1 MPRFLDALRDAIP
14 SSGGKKVTSARTNA
28 SPVSPSLSPAT
39 PAVSVNAA
47 QQQATT
53 ELERLFPFH
62 DPFLLHGGLAGEEGD
77 IWGVSNPR
85 HERELLSVLCVD
97 HADLQEANEREAA
110 VGAVGAVVT
119 KKTAKKGGAAGGNA
133 GKASSALESAE
144 KLLQTCAAHTRSS
157 TGGFFTTMELADM
170 VLQTVLDHP
179 QDADMV
185 QTQLFGLVGVEG
197 MDVIAFAIQNQQ
209 ELAKNV
215 KKTHLQDA
223 QKQQELVEKFA
234 STGGSGGSRP
244 TVASSFSIQT
254 VSEQLFLK
262 QQRKA
267 NRKARAQ
274 NGGHNNDEDD
284 EQNWLEAAGY
294 DPEVLRLQRE
304 FAQEEMRNQSTS
316 LLQREFGQLQG
327 GYDTSG
333 AAGQLTSAG
342 LLTLPES
349 TKRTY
354 FKGYEHVYIPAHAKK
369 SLAANEALVP
379 ISDLEAFAQT
389 AFRGMTHLNRLQ
401 SKLFRSAYETNQN
414 LLVCAPTGAGKTNV
428 AMLTIL
434 QEVKSTM
441 QRHGSVTNMKIIYVA
456 PMKALA
462 QEVVTKFGERLA
474 SLKMKVA
481 ELTGDMQLTKKE
493 IELTHV
499 IVTTP
504 EKWDVITRKSST
516 QQALLSQV
524 KLLIIDEVHLL
535 ADERGPVI
543 ETIVARTLR
552 RVESTQSMIR
562 IVGLSATLP
571 NYVDVASFLRVYVPP
586 GDARMQ
592 NAATNGGKG
601 GLFFFDATYRPVPL
615 DQTFIGISTNA
626 NLKEALGM
634 SAAALSTTVATDE
647 DAAKM
652 EKQRMGAAS
661 NMSRQAQVKLMM
673 NKLALAHCLKQVENG
688 EQVMVFVHSR
698 KETAATMHAIVELSQ
713 GDEEEP
719 GTLEAFLPP
728 SDLQMPMSL
737 IDRVQRSRNKEL
749 KELLTYGLGI
759 HHAGM
764 LRSDRNLSEELFER
778 GFIRTL
784 CCTATL
790 AWGVNLPAHS
800 VLIKGTQVYN
810 SDKGGM
816 TNLSM
821 LDVMQ
826 IFGRAGRP
834 QYDTSGDAVLMTTQD
849 QLPHY
854 LRLLTTGIPME
865 SALIKALPDHLNA
878 EIVSGTVSNLDE
890 ACEWLSYT
898 YLYVRM
904 KKNPLAYGMKIED
917 VQQDPLLIE
926 RRKQLLM
933 DAAEKL
939 ASCRMIKVLR
949 EKTRLDQPGEGKV
962 AFAVTSMG
970 RVASHFYIQHTSIET
985 FNELL
990 DGKAGNK
997 GGAQGDDGD
1006 DMPWEKVLLV
1016 LCSSNEFEQMKS
1028 REDEMPELERLAKK
1042 FCRFDVLGGGLES
1055 YQGKTN
1061 VLLQSLIGRARVSS
1075 FTLISDTNYVAQ
1087 NASRVCRALFEICL
1101 KKNSARKAEKFLQ
1114 LSNCIDQKIWWD
1126 QCLLLQLPNIPLD
1139 VVGQVESQHLD
1150 LYEALADPN
1159 KYALSAKVRKWVNGL
1174 PFIDV
1179 DEVQMQPFG
1188 GNMLK
1193 LSYSLLPLF
1202 PEWKDNTFGGK
1213 TMSAWVWVEDAITGY
1228 IYHSEYFVLHQS
1240 RFMGWKEG
1248 SQTLEMECYL
1258 PVFVSEAQKE
1268 VTYVIRVLSDRF
1280 VGIESYYEVSYT
1292 PDDSQLAKSKKDREE
1307 MYTNLLRLHPQPL
1320 ASLQNPVY
1328 EAIYASKFRFL
1339 NPIQTQTFHQL
1350 YHQDG
1355 NVLICAPTG
1364 SGKTMCAELAMMRV
1378 WNQSQVIKDDVSGSD
1393 GSNTDDNAG
1402 RTRLNKRS
1410 LIVYIAPLKA
1420 LAREKVAEWK
1430 ARFEHNPQMRK
1441 KVVEVTGDT
1450 VVNVDYI
1457 LNSANI
1463 VITTPEKWDLL
1474 TRNVGFGRKL
1484 MDKIALVVIDEV
1496 HLVGDAPRG
1505 AVLEVLISRLRRF
1518 SRNTKGGIRLLGLST
1533 ALANASDV
1541 GQWLGITRENKS
1553 QIYNFRASVRPV
1565 PMEVHIQGF
1574 PERHYVARMA
1584 AMNKPTFMAI
1594 KTHSPEKPVLIF
1606 VSSKAQTKM
1615 TALDLI
1621 SFCVSHGNDEQSDQG
1636 SGSGGGGA
1644 KRFLKMDEAVMD
1656 SILSDGHSVQDENL
1670 RHTLTFGIGLH
1681 HAGLPRKDR
1690 ELVEKLF
1697 RDRLIQVIISTS
1709 TLAWGVNLPAHL
1721 VVIKGTEYFQN
1732 GRYQSYP
1739 LSDLLQM
1746 IGRAGRPLLDDKGV
1760 ACVLVEESKKN
1771 MTQRFLYE
1779 PLAIESCLST
1789 HLANHLNAEIASG
1802 LLKKKQDVLEYL
1814 SWSLLFQRVMK
1825 NPSFYGIGAEGK
1837 QDVEAFFEELVTT
1850 SLKDLEA
1857 SQCITVNAKD
1867 SSIQPTFLGKI
1878 AAALYVD
1885 VKTVA
1890 RMLTSVKA
1898 ITALKKADKDGS
1910 AAFTRQIMSV
1920 ICESSVEIRETIPLR
1935 HNEIQSSLITELCA
1949 KVRHSPMTSLYR
1961 STPKKQKT
1969 LLETHGSELKAFVLL
1984 QMHLMR
1990 MGMPSSDF
1998 GNDLRTLLDQLPRL
2012 LGAVID
2018 ICAFLKQSKLVFA
2031 GIRLSQAIVQAKWP
2045 VEGNVSG
2052 NDGDNGGDSDVLA
2065 QLPHASTHA
2074 LKVLRDDL
2082 KVNSFAALQELLKSK
2097 QKKAQLA
2104 DLLTKS
2110 TGGGRR
2116 GNSNNSGVLSK
2127 NQSNDLVRVAEAI
2140 PRLQVA
2146 AAVKQRQQK
2155 SLVVAVELTAL
2166 NENVSTLAYAK
2177 RFQKPKP
2184 YGFYVIL
2191 AAKNEPVVTA
2201 STSETEGAGDKSEP
2215 ETMRLE
2221 VLQMK
2226 HVAYKQRAEVTF
2238 PLATAP
2244 SSQDEQLVVLV
2255 LSDAIA
2261 GIDVSCP
2268 VEL

>member
-1 MPRFLDALRDAIP
+1 MTSFLDVLRDELTL
-14 SSGGKKVTSARTNA
+14 GGKKATSTTAA
-28 SPVSPSLSPAT
+28 AAPFVSANT
-39 PAVSVNAA
+39 A
-47 QQQATT
+47 QQQAAA

-62 DPFLLHGGLAGEEGD
+62 DPFLMHGGLAGEEGD
-77 IWGVSNPR
+77 IWGISNPR

-97 HADLQEANEREAA
+97 HADLQEANAREAA

-119 KKTAKKGGAAGGNA
+119 KKTAKKGGNTAR
-133 GKASSALESAE
+133 ASTALETAE
-144 KLLQTCAAHTRSS
+144 KLLQACATHTSS
-157 TGGFFTTMELADM
+157 SSAGGFFTTMELAEM

-223 QKQQELVEKFA
+223 QKQQELAEKFA
-234 STGGSGGSRP
+234 STGGGGGGARP

-254 VSEQLFLK
+254 ASEQLFLK

-274 NGGHNNDEDD
+274 GGGGHKDDEDD

-316 LLQREFGQLQG
+316 LLQRQFGQLQG

-342 LLTLPES
+342 ILTLPES

-369 SLAANEALVP
+369 SLAANEKLVP
-379 ISDLEAFAQT
+379 ISDLETFAQT

-401 SKLFRSAYETNQN
+401 SKLFKSAYETNQN

-428 AMLTIL
+428 AMLAIL

-441 QRHGSVTNMKIIYVA
+441 HRHGSLANMKIIYVA

-586 GDARMQ
+586 GDTRMQ

-601 GLFFFDATYRPVPL
+601 GLFYFDATYRPVPL

-634 SAAALSTTVATDE
+634 STAALSTTVATDE

-652 EKQRMGAAS
+652 EKRMGAAS

-698 KETAATMHAIVELSQ
+698 KETAATMRAIVELSQ

-854 LRLLTTGIPME
+854 LRSLTTGIPME

-878 EIVSGTVSNLDE
+878 EIVSGTVSNLEE

-917 VQQDPLLIE
+917 VQGDPLLLE

-990 DGKAGNK
+990 DGKTGNK
-997 GGAQGDDGD
+997 GGAQDDGD

-1028 REDEMPELERLAKK
+1028 REDEMPELEKLAKK
-1042 FCRFDVLGGGLES
+1042 FGRFDVLGGGLES

-1139 VVGQVESQHLD
+1139 VVGQVESQRLD

-1202 PEWKDNTFGGK
+1202 PEWKDHTFGGK
-1213 TMSAWVWVEDAITGY
+1213 TMSAWVWVEDAYTGY

-1240 RFMGWKEG
+1240 RYMGWKEG
-1248 SQTLEMECYL
+1248 TQTLEMECYL
-1258 PVFVSEAQKE
+1258 PVFVSEAQKAA
-1268 VTYVIRVLSDRF
+1268 TYVIRVLSDRL

-1292 PDDSQLAKSKKDREE
+1292 PDENQLAKAKKDKEE

-1320 ASLQNPVY
+1320 SSLQNPVY
-1328 EAIYASKFRFL
+1328 EAIYASKFKFL

-1378 WNQSQVIKDDVSGSD
+1378 WNQSQVVKDDMVAD
-1393 GSNTDDNAG
+1393 SNSTDNADDNPG
-1402 RTRLNKRS
+1402 RPSRAKRS

-1430 ARFEHNPQMRK
+1430 ARFEQNPQVRK

-1450 VVNVDYI
+1450 VVNVDFI

-1484 MDKIALVVIDEV
+1484 MDRIALVVIDEV

-1505 AVLEVLISRLRRF
+1505 AVLEVLVSRLRRF
-1518 SRNTKGGIRLLGLST
+1518 SKNARGGIRLLGLST

-1541 GQWLGITRENKS
+1541 GQWLGITREHKR

-1594 KTHSPEKPVLIF
+1594 KTHSPEKPVLVF

-1621 SFCVSHGNDEQSDQG
+1621 SFCVSHGSNDEEG
-1636 SGSGGGGA
+1636 GESGSGGA
-1644 KRFLKMDEAVMD
+1644 KRFLRMDEAVMD
-1656 SILSDGHSVQDENL
+1656 SILSDGHSVQDESL

-1721 VVIKGTEYFQN
+1721 VIIKGTEYFQN

-1779 PLAIESCLST
+1779 PLAIESCLAT
-1789 HLANHLNAEIASG
+1789 HLGNHLNAEIASG

-1857 SQCITVNAKD
+1857 SQCITMNAKD

-1890 RMLTSVKA
+1890 RMLASVKA
-1898 ITALKKADKDGS
+1898 ITALKKKETDP

-1935 HNEIQSSLITELCA
+1935 HNEIQSLLITELCA
-1949 KVRHSPMTSLYR
+1949 KVRHSPMTALYR
-1961 STPKKQKT
+1961 STPKKQTT

-1990 MGMPSSDF
+1990 LGMPSSDF

-2018 ICAFLKQSKLVFA
+2018 ICAYLKQSELVFA

-2045 VEGNVSG
+2045 VEEGSGVSG
-2052 NDGDNGGDSDVLA
+2052 SGNRDNDVFA
-2065 QLPHASTHA
+2065 QLPHASA
-2074 LKVLRDDL
+2074 QVLKVLRDDL
-2082 KVNSFAALQELLKSK
+2082 KVNSLGELQELLKAK
-2097 QKKAQLA
+2097 QKKTQLI
-2104 DLLTKS
+2104 DLLTRS
-2110 TGGGRR
+2110 TGGRR
-2116 GNSNNSGVLSK
+2116 GNNSSGGLLSK
-2127 NQSNDLVRVAEAI
+2127 NQSQDLARVAEAI
-2140 PRLQVA
+2140 PRLQVVA
-2146 AAVKQRQQK
+2146 SVQQRQQK
-2155 SLVVAVELTAL
+2155 TVVAVELTGL

-2184 YGFYVIL
+2184 YGFYVLLALKKNIL
-2191 AAKNEPVVTA
+2191 SATN
-2201 STSETEGAGDKSEP
+2201 ETETESTAEGGSSEP
-2215 ETMRLE
+2215 ETRLE

-2226 HVAYKQRAEVTF
+2226 HVASKQRAQVVF
-2238 PLATAP
+2238 SLVAAP
-2244 SSQDEQLVVLV
+2244 SSDEQLVVHV
-2255 LSDAIA
+2255 MSDAIA

>member
-1 MPRFLDALRDAIP
+1 MPPTLLDALRDGLPTRGDAN
-14 SSGGKKVTSARTNA
+14 SAKKTLKNKLEAPKPA
-28 SPVSPSLSPAT
+28 SPAAAPSTGVPLASNS
-39 PAVSVNAA
+39 AVDNAIA
-47 QQQATT
+47 
-53 ELERLFPFH
+53 ELERMYPFH
-62 DPFLLHGGLAGEEGD
+62 DPFLLHGGIAGEEGD
-77 IWGVSNPR
+77 IWGISNPQ
-85 HERELLSVLCVD
+85 HERDLLAVLLVD

-119 KKTAKKGGAAGGNA
+119 KKTQKGSSSKS
-133 GKASSALESAE
+133 KANVAMETAE
-144 KLLQTCAAHTRSS
+144 KLLQACARHTSS
-157 TGGFFTTMELADM
+157 SAGGFFTTMELAEM
-170 VLQTVLDHP
+170 ILQTVQDNP
-179 QDADMV
+179 EDADMV
-185 QTQLFGLVGVEG
+185 QTHLFGLVGVEG
-197 MDVIAFAIQNQQ
+197 MDLIAFAIQNQA
-209 ELAKNV
+209 ELARSV
-215 KKTHLQDA
+215 KKQTLQDME
-223 QKQQELVEKFA
+223 KQQELAEKFA
-234 STGGSGGSRP
+234 ASGGGAGARP
-244 TVASSFSIQT
+244 AVASSFSIQT
-254 VSEQLFLK
+254 ASEQLFLK

-274 NGGHNNDEDD
+274 GGVAPEDED

-316 LLQREFGQLQG
+316 LLQREFGQLHG

-342 LLTLPES
+342 MLTLPAS

-354 FKGYEHVYIPAHAKK
+354 FKGYEHVFIPAHAKK
-369 SLAANEALVP
+369 SLEQNEKLVP
-379 ISDLEAFAQT
+379 ISDLEDFAQT

-401 SKLFRSAYETNQN
+401 SKLFRTAYYTNQN

-434 QEVKSTM
+434 QEVRSQM
-441 QRHGSVTNMKIIYVA
+441 QRHKTLANMKIIYVA

-462 QEVVTKFGERLA
+462 QEVVTKFGQRLS
-474 SLKMKVA
+474 SLKLKVA

-493 IELTHV
+493 IEQTHV

-571 NYVDVASFLRVYVPP
+571 NYVDVASFLRVYVPA

-592 NAATNGGKG
+592 NAATNGGNG
-601 GLFFFDATYRPVPL
+601 GLFFFDSTYRPVPL

-634 SAAALSTTVATDE
+634 SAVALSTTPATDD
-647 DAAKM
+647 DAAKL
-652 EKQRMGAAS
+652 EKRMGAAS
-661 NMSRQAQVKLMM
+661 NMSRQNQVKLMM

-728 SDLQMPMSL
+728 SDLQMPLSL
-737 IDRVQRSRNKEL
+737 IERVQRSRNKEL
-749 KELLTYGLGI
+749 KELLTHGLGI

-778 GFIRTL
+778 GFIRVL

-834 QYDTSGDAVLMTTQD
+834 QYDTSGDAVLMTTHD

-878 EIVSGTVSNLDE
+878 EIVSGTVSNLEE

-917 VQQDPLLIE
+917 VQGDPLLLE

-939 ASCRMIKVLR
+939 ASCRMIKILR
-949 EKTRLDQPGEGKV
+949 EKTRLDQPGEGKI

-990 DGKAGNK
+990 DGKAGNH
-997 GGAQGDDGD
+997 GPQNDGD
-1006 DMPWEKVLLV
+1006 DLPWEKVLLV

-1028 REDEMPELERLAKK
+1028 REDEMTELEKLAKK

-1114 LSNCIDQKIWWD
+1114 LSNCIDQKVWWD
-1126 QCLLLQLPNIPLD
+1126 QCLLLQLPNVPID
-1139 VVGQVESQHLD
+1139 VVGQVEAQQLD
-1150 LYEALADPN
+1150 LYDALADPT
-1159 KYALSAKVRKWVNGL
+1159 KYNLSAKVKKWVSSL

-1193 LSYSLLPLF
+1193 LRFSLLPLF
-1202 PEWKDNTFGGK
+1202 PEWKDMAFGGK
-1213 TMSAWVWVEDAITGY
+1213 TMSSWVWVEDATSGY

-1248 SQTLEMECYL
+1248 TQTLEMECYL
-1258 PVFVSEAQKE
+1258 PVFVSQSQKE
-1268 VTYVIRVLSDRF
+1268 ANYVIRIVSDRF

-1292 PDDSQLAKSKKDREE
+1292 PDESQMQKSKKDREE

-1320 ASLQNPVY
+1320 SSLQNPVY
-1328 EAIYASKFRFL
+1328 EAIYAQKFRFF

-1355 NVLICAPTG
+1355 SVLICAPTG
-1364 SGKTMCAELAMMRV
+1364 SGKTVCAELAILRV
-1378 WNQSQVIKDDVSGSD
+1378 WNQNDKVRADAKEED
-1393 GSNTDDNAG
+1393 GSNRRGNASS
-1402 RTRLNKRS
+1402 RS

-1430 ARFEHNPQMRK
+1430 ARFEHNPQLRK

-1450 VVNVDYI
+1450 VVNVDYVV
-1457 LNSANI
+1457 NSANI
-1463 VITTPEKWDLL
+1463 VVTTPEKWDLL
-1474 TRNVGFGRKL
+1474 TRNVAFGRKL
-1484 MDKIALVVIDEV
+1484 MDKIALVIIDEV

-1518 SRNTKGGIRLLGLST
+1518 SRFSQDDKEGIRLLGLST
-1533 ALANASDV
+1533 ALANANDV
-1541 GQWLGITRENKS
+1541 GQWLGITRERRS

-1615 TALDLI
+1615 TALDLM
-1621 SFCVSHGNDEQSDQG
+1621 SFCVSQG
-1636 SGSGGGGA
+1636 GDDHPGTGSGGA

-1656 SILSDGHSVQDENL
+1656 AILSDGHSVQDDNL
-1670 RHTLTFGIGLH
+1670 RHTLNFGIGLH

-1697 RDRLIQVIISTS
+1697 RDRLIQVVISTS

-1721 VVIKGTEYFQN
+1721 VIIKGTEYFQN

-1771 MTQRFLYE
+1771 MIQRFLYE
-1779 PLAIESCLST
+1779 PLAIESCLSN

-1802 LLKKKQDVLEYL
+1802 LLKTKKDVLEYL
-1814 SWSLLFQRVMK
+1814 SWSLLFQRVIK
-1825 NPSFYGIGAEGK
+1825 NPSFYGVEGK
-1837 QDVEAFFEELVTT
+1837 KDIESFFQELVLTN
-1850 SLKDLEA
+1850 LQQLEA
-1857 SQCITVNAKD
+1857 SQCIVVNAKD

-1885 VKTVA
+1885 VKTVSN
-1890 RMLTSVKA
+1890 MLTSIKA
-1898 ITALKKADKDGS
+1898 ITSSSGKASKKTEASSD
-1910 AAFTRQIMSV
+1910 AIRQIMSV

-1935 HNEIQSSLITELCA
+1935 HNEIQSQLITELCA
-1949 KVRHSPMTSLYR
+1949 KVKHSPMTSLFK

-1969 LLETHGSELKAFVLL
+1969 LLETHGSELKSFVLL

-1990 MGMPSSDF
+1990 MGIPSSDF
-1998 GNDLRTLLDQLPRL
+1998 GNDLRTLLDQMPRL
-2012 LGAVID
+2012 LSAVID
-2018 ICAFLKQSKLVFA
+2018 ICAFLKQTDLVFA
-2031 GIRLSQAIVQAKWP
+2031 GIRLSQAIVQARWP
-2045 VEGNVSG
+2045 VGGSG
-2052 NDGDNGGDSDVLA
+2052 SSAATGEEDADMFS
-2065 QLPHASTHA
+2065 QLPHASAHM
-2074 LKVLRDDL
+2074 LKVLHDNL
-2082 KVNSFAALQELLKSK
+2082 QLSTFAELQEALHAK
-2097 QKKAQLA
+2097 QQKAQLVES
-2104 DLLTKS
+2104 LTKS
-2110 TGGGRR
+2110 SSKRGSSYGATG
-2116 GNSNNSGVLSK
+2116 LSK
-2127 NQSNDLVRVAEAI
+2127 NQLNEFLRVAEAI
-2140 PRLQVA
+2140 PRLQVSA
-2146 AAVKQRQQK
+2146 SVKQRQQK
-2155 SLVVAVELTAL
+2155 SVVSVALTGL
-2166 NENVSTLAYAK
+2166 NANASTLAYAK

-2191 AAKNEPVVTA
+2191 ASQKKATKNIN
-2201 STSETEGAGDKSEP
+2201 SEEEEEGGNVG
-2215 ETMRLE
+2215 LE
-2221 VLQMK
+2221 LLQMK
-2226 HVAYKQRAEVTF
+2226 HVASKQRAEVTF
-2238 PLATAP
+2238 PLASP
-2244 SSQDEQLVVLV
+2244 SLEDHFVVHV

-2261 GIDVSCP
+2261 GIDVTCP
-2268 VEL
+2268 VQK

>member
-1 MPRFLDALRDAIP
+1 MPSFLDALRDAIP
-14 SSGGKKVTSARTNA
+14 SGGNKATAASAKA
-28 SPVSPSLSPAT
+28 SPASPSLSPAVAAPPV
-39 PAVSVNAA
+39 PANATH
-47 QQQATT
+47 QQQAVA

-77 IWGVSNPR
+77 IWGISNPR

-119 KKTAKKGGAAGGNA
+119 KKTAKKGGAAGGGNA
-133 GKASSALESAE
+133 GRASSALEPAE
-144 KLLQTCAAHTRSS
+144 KLLQTCAAHTSS
-157 TGGFFTTMELADM
+157 SAGGFFTTMELAEM

-209 ELAKNV
+209 ELAKHV
-215 KKTHLQDA
+215 KKQHLQDA
-223 QKQQELVEKFA
+223 QKQQELAEKFA
-234 STGGSGGSRP
+234 STGGGVGGTARP

-254 VSEQLFLK
+254 ASEQLFLK

-274 NGGHNNDEDD
+274 NGGGHNDEDD

-369 SLAANEALVP
+369 SLAANETLVP

-441 QRHGSVTNMKIIYVA
+441 QRHGTLANMKIIYVA

-543 ETIVARTLR
+543 ETIVARTVR

-586 GDARMQ
+586 GDVRMQ

-698 KETAATMHAIVELSQ
+698 KETAATMRAIVELSQ

-990 DGKAGNK
+990 DGKAGGK
-997 GGAQGDDGD
+997 GGAQDDD

-1028 REDEMPELERLAKK
+1028 REDEMPELEKLAKK

-1213 TMSAWVWVEDAITGY
+1213 TMSAWVWVEDAISGY

-1268 VTYVIRVLSDRF
+1268 ATYVIRVLSDRF

-1292 PDDSQLAKSKKDREE
+1292 PDNSQLAKAKKDKEE

-1320 ASLQNPVY
+1320 SSLQNPVY

-1378 WNQSQVIKDDVSGSD
+1378 WNQNQAIKDDVSGSD
-1393 GSNTDDNAG
+1393 GNGDENAGG
-1402 RTRLNKRS
+1402 RTRPNKRS

-1457 LNSANI
+1457 LHTANI

-1518 SRNTKGGIRLLGLST
+1518 SRSAKGGIRLLGLST

-1621 SFCVSHGNDEQSDQG
+1621 SFCVSHGNDEQSGQ
-1636 SGSGGGGA
+1636 GGGA

-1656 SILSDGHSVQDENL
+1656 SILSDGHSVQDESL

-1721 VVIKGTEYFQN
+1721 VIIKGTEYFQN

-1850 SLKDLEA
+1850 SLKNLEA

-1867 SSIQPTFLGKI
+1867 ASIQPTFLGKI

-1898 ITALKKADKDGS
+1898 IAALKKADKDGS

-1935 HNEIQSSLITELCA
+1935 HNEIQSSLITDLCA

-2018 ICAFLKQSKLVFA
+2018 ICAFLKQSELVFA
-2031 GIRLSQAIVQAKWP
+2031 GVRLSQAIVQARWP
-2045 VEGNVSG
+2045 VEGDIGGGS
-2052 NDGDNGGDSDVLA
+2052 DGDVLA
-2065 QLPHASTHA
+2065 QLPHASAHV
-2074 LKVLRDDL
+2074 LKVLKDDL
-2082 KVNSFAALQELLKSK
+2082 KLNSFAELQELLKVK
-2097 QKKAQLA
+2097 QKKAQLV

-2110 TGGGRR
+2110 TGGGGRR
-2116 GNSNNSGVLSK
+2116 GNKSNNSSGALSK
-2127 NQSNDLVRVAEAI
+2127 NQSQDLVRVAEAI

-2155 SLVVAVELTAL
+2155 SLVVSVELMAL

-2191 AAKNEPVVTA
+2191 AATKKPVATTA
-2201 STSETEGAGDKSEP
+2201 GATESEGVPDDKSKP
-2215 ETMRLE
+2215 ETTTPRLE

-2226 HVAYKQRAEVTF
+2226 HVASKQKAEVTF
-2238 PLATAP
+2238 PLAAAP
-2244 SSQDEQLVVLV
+2244 SGQEEQLVVLV
-2255 LSDAIA
+2255 MSDAIA

-2268 VEL
+2268 VEV